1 MPPLLFL
8 GHPALLRHEYKAR
21 LIAQQCSSPA
31 SQNLRSTGACFWSRV
46 GSTFCAV
53 HGQHQARANFCR
65 IEPIILSAGE
75 LESEWAGAPGR
86 LIRDRYRRA
95 AEVAKIRG
103 KLPCLMIN
111 DLDAGVGI
119 QEGVQRTVSFSPSA
133 RSPYSLINVLS
144 WHQDFIVPRYQGA
157 HKCPCTLR
165 GVSRMRCKLELLG
178 LYHHRA

>member
-1 MPPLLFL
+1 MPPSLLSLAQF
-8 GHPALLRHEYKAR
+8 AILRHVFKLR
-21 LIAQQCSSPA
+21 LMAQQCSPPA
-31 SQNLRSTGACFWSRV
+31 SQNLRSTGTCSWSRQ

-53 HGQHQARANFCR
+53 YVQHQAQVKSCR

-133 RSPYSLINVLS
+133 RSPYSLTNVLT
-144 WHQDFIVPRYQGA
+144 WHQDFIWAQGPA
-157 HKCPCTLR
+157 CPQMPMPLR
-165 GVSRMRCKLELLG
+165 RMSN
-178 LYHHRA
+178 AV

>member
-1 MPPLLFL
+1 MSL
-8 GHPALLRHEYKAR
+8 GASFTAFPWPTCNFEACVQNAPDNAAVLT
-21 LIAQQCSSPA
+21 SSLTE
-31 SQNLRSTGACFWSRV
+31 SHKYRGMLSSRV
-46 GSTFCAV
+46 GSTFCEV
-53 HGQHQARANFCR
+53 YGQHQAWVKSCR

-133 RSPYSLINVLS
+133 RSPYSLTNVLT
-144 WHQDFIVPRYQGA
+144 WHQDFIWAQGPA
-157 HKCPCTLR
+157 CPQMPMPLR
-165 GVSRMRCKLELLG
+165 RMSN
-178 LYHHRA
+178 AV